1 MADLYATLGVG
12 PDAAP
17 EDIKRAYRRK
27 AREHHPDAGGDAER
41 FKELTHAYEVLGDP
55 ERRARYDRFGDDGS
69 NGARGASDPFGF
81 SGGIG
86 DVIDAFFGSSFG
98 GAGFGDGPRERRGR
112 DVLVG
117 VALTLED
124 ILTGVTRDVGIEVA
138 AVCERCDGAGSA
150 DGAPPER
157 CAGCGGAGRVQRM
170 VRTPL
175 GRMATAVAC
184 GDCAGAGRR
193 IGDPCGGCRGEGRR
207 NRSRTLAVDLPA
219 GLEDGDRIPL
229 RGQGEAGRQGA
240 PAGDLFV
247 QVQVPVHA
255 AFTRDGRSL
264 HTQATIPLTTAV
276 LGGTVRL
283 PALGGGEH
291 DVDVP
296 AGVQQGQVL
305 LIARGGLPVRGGG
318 RRGDL
323 HVHVD
328 VEVPRRLG
336 REEREL
342 VARWAALRGEG
353 GASPATVSVRRV

>member
-1 MADLYATLGVG
+1 
-12 PDAAP
+12 
-17 EDIKRAYRRK
+17 
-27 AREHHPDAGGDAER
+27 
-41 FKELTHAYEVLGDP
+41 
-55 ERRARYDRFGDDGS
+55 
-69 NGARGASDPFGF
+69 
-81 SGGIG
+81 
-86 DVIDAFFGSSFG
+86 
-98 GAGFGDGPRERRGR
+98 
-112 DVLVG
+112 
-117 VALTLED
+117 
-124 ILTGVTRDVGIEVA
+124 
-138 AVCERCDGAGSA
+138 
-150 DGAPPER
+150 
-157 CAGCGGAGRVQRM
+157 M

-193 IGDPCGGCRGEGRR
+193 IGDPCRDCRGEGRR
-207 NRSRTLAVDLPA
+207 DRTRTIAVDLPA

-247 QVQVPVHA
+247 QVQVPAHA

-276 LGGTVRL
+276 LGGTVRI

-291 DVDVP
+291 DVDIP
-296 AGVQQGQVL
+296 AGVQQGEVL

-323 HVHVD
+323 HLHVD

-353 GASPATVSVRRV
+353 GGSPTSVSVRRV